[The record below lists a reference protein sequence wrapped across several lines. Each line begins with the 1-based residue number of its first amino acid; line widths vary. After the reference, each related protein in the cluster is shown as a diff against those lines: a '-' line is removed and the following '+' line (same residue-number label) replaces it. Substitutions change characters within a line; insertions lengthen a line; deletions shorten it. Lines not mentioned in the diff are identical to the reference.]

1 MNVLSLLEKVYMS
14 SNLNLKSL
22 GSVVNILRKKPE
34 KPSLSADLDG
44 EVIEPENLVLRPGY
58 RPPDISRNQSDIPSL
73 IRQLAQLHGV
83 HPDIAIAFAQIE
95 SGLNPD
101 AVSPTGAIGLFQLT
115 TSAISEVSRR
125 FPVDYY
131 EPPNL
136 DLTDPRW
143 NANTGILFIKTI
155 ARDYVRVPVDGDYSI
170 VDLTSVYAA
179 YNVGIGNLRKLEAGK
194 YSDPNLRKA
203 VSLQARKLSANGTK
217 GYLASVERI
226 LNEYI
231 A

>member
-1 MNVLSLLEKVYMS
+1 MNVLKLLESVYMS
-14 SNLNLKSL
+14 SSLNLKSL
-22 GSVVNILRKKPE
+22 GSAVGFLRAKPQT
-34 KPSLSADLDG
+34 PSLSRELDG
-44 EVIEPENLVLRPGY
+44 EPEEPSLVLKPGY
-58 RPPDISRNQSDIPSL
+58 VPPVITRNQSDIPSL
-73 IRQLAQLHGV
+73 IRSLAQVHGV

>member
-1 MNVLSLLEKVYMS
+1 MNVLKLLESVYMS
-14 SNLNLKSL
+14 SSLNLKSL
-22 GSVVNILRKKPE
+22 GSVVGFLRAKPQT
-34 KPSLSADLDG
+34 PSLSRDLDG
-44 EVIEPENLVLRPGY
+44 EPEEPSLVLKPGY
-58 RPPDISRNQSDIPSL
+58 VPPVITRNQSDIPSL
-73 IRQLAQLHGV
+73 IRSLAQVHGV